1 MGPEAYQPPC
11 GHGVMEGGGCQ
22 CTERS
27 CCWAGG
33 LVFDGKMLWIFS
45 IPRCCDFSPEKSN
58 FYTLTPLEKRI
69 LYNSEMLLENERQWQ
84 LIENTKKVQKG
95 LS

>member
-1 MGPEAYQPPC
+1 MGPETYQPPS

-27 CCWAGG
+27 CCWAG
-33 LVFDGKMLWIFS
+33 
-45 IPRCCDFSPEKSN
+45 RCCRFFPFQDAVITRSTPEKSN
-58 FYTLTPLEKRI
+58 FYLHLGKENFFK
-69 LYNSEMLLENERQWQ
+69 LGKLLENERQWQ